1 MQHPHLNNIASYLSL
16 CEEVFD
22 IAGATVA
29 ELVNETNALYGGRA
43 ISASRILWV
52 NGVPYIYIYIY
63 IYIIFYFLL
72 CALYGGRAVSASGI
86 LWVHVSHMC
95 VYMVCVSIWCVWLR
109 PMCVCLYAGISS
121 GLTKKNKKLNLN
133 THSPHYTLTGLWCI
147 LRSDRSM
154 ASASSDK
161 VDRPHCQVK
170 N

>member
-63 IYIIFYFLL
+63 IYILFFIFYY
-72 CALYGGRAVSASGI
+72 APYTEAVPYLPPAFFGS
-86 LWVHVSHMC
+86 MC
-95 VYMVCVSIWCVWLR
+95 LTCVSIWCVCLYGVCGYV
-109 PMCVCLYAGISS
+109 PCVCACMLVYPQVSQ
-121 GLTKKNKKLNLN
+121 KKNIKFKH
-133 THSPHYTLTGLWCI
+133 TF
-147 LRSDRSM
+147 
-154 ASASSDK
+154 SSLYSHGSL
-161 VDRPHCQVK
+161 VYSQV
-170 N
+170 